1 MEKQERVVDP
11 QVIDEVMKLPFH
23 KAYEHL
29 NGGNASNSNHN
40 HNQHQQQQQQQP
52 IITRNLIEAA
62 AILSLVVQVQKMITV
77 HCTVHSFISIPP
89 QSNIDIELY
98 STLGVIE

>member
-40 HNQHQQQQQQQP
+40 HNQQQQQQQQQP

-62 AILSLVVQVQKMITV
+62 AILSLVVASSND
-77 HCTVHSFISIPP
+77 HCDCTMHSFNIHSTT

>member
-1 MEKQERVVDP
+1 MVDP
-11 QVIDEVMKLPFH
+11 QVIDEVMKLPLH

-40 HNQHQQQQQQQP
+40 HNQQQQQLQQP

-62 AILSLVVQVQKMITV
+62 AVLSLVVQVQMITV

-89 QSNIDIELY
+89 QSNIDIELTT
-98 STLGVIE
+98 STLDVIE